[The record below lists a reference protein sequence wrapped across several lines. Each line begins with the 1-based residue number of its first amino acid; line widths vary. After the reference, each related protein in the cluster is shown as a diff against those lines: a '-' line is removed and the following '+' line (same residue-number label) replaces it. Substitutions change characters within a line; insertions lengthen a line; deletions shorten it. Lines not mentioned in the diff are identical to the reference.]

1 MKIMNFKIFKWEKY
15 RSLYSVEMVPRRRL
29 ELPHPKRALGPEPSA
44 STNSA
49 IWAFATIA
57 AFG

>member
-1 MKIMNFKIFKWEKY
+1 
-15 RSLYSVEMVPRRRL
+15 MVPRRRL